1 MKTALAFA
9 LAAALAPSLAT
20 AQTPQQNSPTKA
32 LVHIIVAEQFCQ
44 INAPEELVL
53 HVGRGARL
61 ETGLDAAQLADSS
74 YIAAGEI
81 GRSYQTD
88 GSLPN
93 FCIRMAQIFT
103 GRF

>member
-1 MKTALAFA
+1 MLKLTLASLA
-9 LAAALAPSLAT
+9 LAAALIPTVSHS
-20 AQTPQQNSPTKA
+20 QTQSSPTKA
-32 LVHIIVAEQFCQ
+32 LVHIIVAEQFCR

-53 HVGRGARL
+53 HVGRGAAL
-61 ETGLDAAQLADSS
+61 ETGLDAAQLADAS

>member
-1 MKTALAFA
+1 MLKLVTTTALTLS
-9 LAAALAPSLAT
+9 LAIATPSLA
-20 AQTPQQNSPTKA
+20 QTPPSPTKA
-32 LVHIIVAEQFCQ
+32 LVHIIVAEQFCR

-53 HVGRGARL
+53 HVGRGAKL
-61 ETGLDAAQLADSS
+61 ETGLDAAQLADAS